1 MDEPG
6 LWIRLDTAAQ
16 PARLVREHLVNRAA
30 QIAVDGGALCCLHG
44 DMVVALALLHTRSGE
59 LVLISRKGTDND

>member
-16 PARLVREHLVNRAA
+16 PARLVREHLVNRVA

-59 LVLISRKGTDND
+59 LVLVSHEKTGNG